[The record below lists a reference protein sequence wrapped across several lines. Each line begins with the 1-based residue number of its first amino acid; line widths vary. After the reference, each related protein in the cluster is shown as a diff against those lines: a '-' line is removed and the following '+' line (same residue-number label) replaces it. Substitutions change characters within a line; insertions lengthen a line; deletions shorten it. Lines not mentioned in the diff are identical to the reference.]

1 VVLVILIAGW
11 RMKISILKF
20 LDVAALFAVVG
31 QFFGRIGNI
40 INGDILG
47 YPTKQP
53 WGFIYTN
60 PNSFAPTH
68 DTAYQPAAV
77 YEALIDIILFVILW
91 TLRKKV
97 KPGLLFFYYIIGYSI
112 SQIIVFIWR
121 DNEVVFLGLKQ
132 AQVTAIIVMIA
143 AVAGFAIIRARQR
156 KTASQTELPKETQP

>member
-47 YPTKQP
+47 YPTKLP
-53 WGFIYTN
+53 WGFIYAN

-77 YEALIDIILFVILW
+77 YEALIDIILFLILW

-143 AVAGFAIIRARQR
+143 AVAGFMVIYSRQR
-156 KTASQTELPKETQP
+156 KNDRKGAAPTKTE